1 MSCVF
6 IAEDTPRADC
16 SSFRKIETK
25 VVDTP
30 DVSCHDT
37 RQNVNK
43 YVLINVAWLR
53 PSNRYVHIDVVWVR
67 PSPKTYEKEVRKTN
81 GGDAFWIPRCVD
93 VVLLCTF

>member
-1 MSCVF
+1 MDPVRVAQLLMSCVF

-53 PSNRYVHIDVVWVR
+53 PSNR
-67 PSPKTYEKEVRKTN
+67 
-81 GGDAFWIPRCVD
+81 
-93 VVLLCTF
+93 